1 MALVVTNFFLHN
13 SWTYRWHIRSHK
25 SVAGRM
31 NGRCGA
37 VSDGPLAAIFGTFRY
52 NSAPIHRAAR
62 TLIADAIPSYS
73 VGRNRILAQ
82 RWGCA
87 RLWLNS
93 PPVGGAD
100 ESFNENCE
108 TAESIWRNP
117 AACHPLSIG
126 GVQVDGIHGLRRQ
139 RHHAASIK
147 QLTESIDRKRREK
160 M

>member
-1 MALVVTNFFLHN
+1 MNISVTH
-13 SWTYRWHIRSHK
+13 
-25 SVAGRM
+25 
-31 NGRCGA
+31 
-37 VSDGPLAAIFGTFRY
+37 PLAQISRRKDEWPLRGRKWWPPGGVFWNFSLQFR
-52 NSAPIHRAAR
+52 PIHRAAR

-108 TAESIWRNP
+108 TAESIWRNL

-126 GVQVDGIHGLRRQ
+126 GVQVDGIVGLRRQ